1 LVFPRWKTEGPS
13 SCLCR
18 VRRYTL
24 AEFQWA
30 LLCVESR
37 TFGRF
42 LPHPSI
48 TPFADLLNHVN
59 VHTSYR
65 WDPASRQAK
74 YMCDDSGRFPHK
86 RGCEAF
92 MSYGPRANREL
103 LLHYGFALENNKHDT
118 LSLQFR
124 VSSAGVE
131 RKKASLKT
139 ISVELR
145 HATPCM
151 IAVALFRGT
160 TGALEKGPS
169 RQIAT
174 DGAVVVNRDAEMCA
188 LRGLK
193 EAYRGVLRWGFPG
206 GDKVDD
212 VKVLAGLEGEGAMRK
227 RFAVMYRMGRKRLI
241 SEQARFVDEAVNLLE
256 EGQEED
262 VDASYL
268 LEAHKRWLRGVV
280 DSADAVSLE
289 DASLQDARAV
299 KK

>member
-1 LVFPRWKTEGPS
+1 M
-13 SCLCR
+13 
-18 VRRYTL
+18 
-24 AEFQWA
+24 
-30 LLCVESR
+30 
-37 TFGRF
+37 
-42 LPHPSI
+42 PHPSI

-124 VSSAGVE
+124 VSGAGGGGVE
-131 RKKASLKT
+131 KKKASLKT
-139 ISVELR
+139 MSVELR
-145 HATPCM
+145 HGIPCM
-151 IAVALFRGT
+151 IAVSLFRGT
-160 TGALEKGPS
+160 SGALPKGPG
-169 RQIAT
+169 RQVAT
-174 DGAVVVNRDAEMCA
+174 DGAVVMNRDAEMCA
-188 LRGLK
+188 LQGLK
-193 EAYRGVLRWGFPG
+193 RAYREVLRWGFPG

-212 VKVLAGLEGEGAMRK
+212 GEILAGLEGEGAMRK

-241 SEQARFVDEAVNLLE
+241 SEQARFVDEAINLLG
-256 EGQEED
+256 EGEGED
-262 VDASYL
+262 VDAAYL
-268 LEAHKRWLRGVV
+268 LEAHKRWLLGVV

-289 DASLQDARAV
+289 DASLQDVRAV